1 MFLNLLFV
9 GGWTAVPAYLDPP
22 KIIPVGPVDTTTVL
36 TAAQKQNNQR
46 TNIVEDKPRLI
57 GTGTLEDPIDLTGR
71 VPNSVTELII
81 QSQSTCASV
90 KHDLQWRCENSF
102 LTWQALKLIPGTL
115 EDEVSIRIQDEM
127 KRTAHVPAYLDPPK
141 IIPVGPAD
149 TTTVLTAAQIQ
160 NNQRTN
166 IVEDKPRL
174 IGTGTLE
181 DPIDLTGRVPNSV
194 TELIIQSQST
204 CASVKHDLQWRCENS
219 TRSFS
224 LRPSVVQAIP
234 DTGTRRLGTLS
245 FAPQLP
251 CPNGLYSITGQVR
264 IGCDSRMKTSSSSD
278 RGTRENALVGL
289 NRIKC
294 TPNHGRD
301 QAFIDQTFS
310 REAANL
316 YAQRISS
323 MQLTSSGFYD
333 DCLPIDP
340 TQRNKQRSA
349 CVYVLCPGPVE
360 PWFTLSERV
369 AIAVS
374 VPVFILLCLLLCYVT
389 QRRRRSKQKSNLAP
403 GQNHEIEL
411 ML

>member
-1 MFLNLLFV
+1 MIDAERNCRIYLLCFFTYTSISLSGTYSEKIVLWANPSEKVIEGNYLQLSCTVDDQIFAVIWKKDGEELAENCRFFKNHSRYNCIREKNSFNFV
-9 GGWTAVPAYLDPP
+9 ITAAERTDAGIWKCTYGPRIWSSLAIQVVVPAYLDPP
-22 KIIPVGPVDTTTVL
+22 KIMPVGPADTTTVL
-36 TAAQKQNNQR
+36 NAAQIANNQR
-46 TNIVEDKPRLI
+46 TNIVEDKLHLI

-81 QSQSTCASV
+81 HSQSTCASV
-90 KHDLQWRCENSF
+90 KHE
-102 LTWQALKLIPGTL
+102 
-115 EDEVSIRIQDEM
+115 
-127 KRTAHVPAYLDPPK
+127 
-141 IIPVGPAD
+141 
-149 TTTVLTAAQIQ
+149 
-160 NNQRTN
+160 
-166 IVEDKPRL
+166 
-174 IGTGTLE
+174 
-181 DPIDLTGRVPNSV
+181 
-194 TELIIQSQST
+194 
-204 CASVKHDLQWRCENS
+204 LQWRCENS

-234 DTGTRRLGTLS
+234 DAGTRRLGTLG
-245 FAPQLP
+245 FAPQIP
-251 CPNGLYSITGQVR
+251 CPNGLYSITGQIR
-264 IGCDSRMKTSSSSD
+264 IGCDSRMRTRTSAD
-278 RGTRENALVGL
+278 RGTRENSLVGL

-323 MQLTSSGFYD
+323 VQLTSSGFYD

-340 TQRNKQRSA
+340 TQRNKRRSA
-349 CVYVLCPGPVE
+349 CVYVLCPGPIE